1 MSNVSDTKSLP
12 FFKDFPLD
20 PAIQGALAKAG
31 FEHPTEIQAKTLPI
45 LLTDK
50 PTDFHGQ
57 AQTGTGK
64 TLAFGLPLLHR
75 IDRTSKETQALI
87 VAPTRELAVQ
97 ICESLRPMASVIGV
111 SLEAI
116 YGGVSMEAQLQKIRR
131 GVQLVIG
138 TPGRV
143 LDHLRR
149 GSLNFDHVKTLVLDE
164 ADIMLDMGFK
174 EDIDTLLEELPE
186 NRSIWLFSA
195 TVKGGIYQIL
205 KDHMTNPQSA
215 RVSKDDVVAQSTKH
229 YFCVVPQHS
238 RLNALCRFIECSPD
252 FYGFIFCQTRILA
265 SQIAEQLLLRGYR
278 VGALHG
284 ELSQAQRDIIIK
296 RFRAK
301 DISIVV
307 ATDVAARGI
316 DVANLTHV
324 VNFSLPEDQESYI
337 HRSGRTGRAGK
348 EGLAITFINKHELR
362 DVKEMQR
369 KFNVTIDPLN
379 VPDRSSIIA
388 MRMQTIQD
396 YVTKLSAQVPSENQ
410 TTQCSEIVQALS
422 EESSKH
428 ILSRMLYD
436 MFLKDVDNDRFSE
449 TPNLDA
455 AGAQNSQ
462 SRSLPAGL
470 SELTINVGS
479 DDTVQREDITAIFDN
494 KNIPLEAISKIRILK
509 RCTFIHVLTEQLDA
523 CINALHQTVIGGRTV
538 RASKVHE
545 QSGSSEH
552 RGGGSRG
559 NGFRRNSGGGGYRD
573 RSSSPRRR
581 DSGSSFGERPSFGE
595 RSERGGERRHNDR
608 GSRPEVYQPHS
619 GRPQNNRRRSSSS
632 SSFGMGGGRNVEY
645 SERE

>member
-1 MSNVSDTKSLP
+1 MNTVPDTKSLP

-45 LLTDK
+45 LLSEK

-75 IDRTSKETQALI
+75 IDRTRKETQALI

-97 ICESLRPMASVIGV
+97 ICESLRPMASAIGV

-149 GSLNFDHVKTLVLDE
+149 GSLDFDHVKTLVLDE

-186 NRSIWLFSA
+186 DRSIWLFSA

-369 KFNVTIDPLN
+369 KFNVTIEPIN
-379 VPDRSSIIA
+379 VPDRSNIIA
-388 MRMQTIQD
+388 MRMQTIQE
-396 YVTKLSAQVPSENQ
+396 YVTKLSNEQTP
-410 TTQCSEIVQALS
+410 TTQGSSCAEIVAALS
-422 EESSKH
+422 EDSAKH
-428 ILSRMLYD
+428 IVHRMLYE
-436 MFLKDVDNDRFSE
+436 MFLKDIDNDRFSE
-449 TPNLDA
+449 TPTLDTAGA
-455 AGAQNSQ
+455 AGATQ
-462 SRSLPAGL
+462 RSLPAGL
-470 SELTINVGS
+470 AELTINVGS
-479 DDTVQREDITAIFDN
+479 DDTVQREDITALFEN

-509 RCTFIHVLTEQLDA
+509 RCTFIHVLSEQLDA
-523 CINALHQTVIGGRTV
+523 CITALHQSIIGGRTV
-538 RASKVHE
+538 RASKVTE
-545 QSGSSEH
+545 QSSGEY
-552 RGGGSRG
+552 RGGGNRGG
-559 NGFRRNSGGGGYRD
+559 NGFRRNSHGSSNSGYRD
-573 RSSSPRRR
+573 RSGGSRRR
-581 DSGSSFGERPSFGE
+581 DGGNSFGGDRPSFGE
-595 RSERGGERRHNDR
+595 RSSERRYTDR
-608 GSRPEVYQPHS
+608 GSRPEVYQPHA
-619 GRPQNNRRRSSSS
+619 GRSHNRNKRSSSG
-632 SSFGMGGGRNVEY
+632 FGMGGGRAVEY